1 MEPAP
6 APCRDDQRISAITSG
21 TGYFRVC
28 VGPTDFGRRARVAVP
43 RSVCARFQS
52 VQICGGRSTAWLRAI
67 NSEGAM
73 RLQKKGPVTFV
84 DVDNAVRKTTQ
95 MWTKLYSGPGL
106 RVLAS
111 GEQIIA
117 SYSTPG
123 RHGQGRSLRHSHH
136 DNIGP

>member
-1 MEPAP
+1 
-6 APCRDDQRISAITSG
+6 
-21 TGYFRVC
+21 
-28 VGPTDFGRRARVAVP
+28 
-43 RSVCARFQS
+43 
-52 VQICGGRSTAWLRAI
+52 
-67 NSEGAM
+67 M